1 MLQKLLQETGAK
13 NLIFLKKE
21 GRSFQRKRCWSQTA
35 REANVNGWQRWSS
48 SSLAHDWPLWY
59 PRWNIWYCSSTKQMK
74 TKKDKLEKKIMKDLL
89 SWIDMVL
96 IAFVIT
102 NIYLQFWVWCV
113 CLYNS
118 LHIIFVVTILFCHR
132 LKQTKCWSWSIQ
144 SDPDPNFFFFVLFFF
159 FCISC

>member
-1 MLQKLLQETGAK
+1 MLITDSERSKCKRLAK
-13 NLIFLKKE
+13 VVFIVLGPWLASLVSSVEHLVLFVYKANENKKGQIRKKNNEGFVIMNWYLI
-21 GRSFQRKRCWSQTA
+21 
-35 REANVNGWQRWSS
+35 
-48 SSLAHDWPLWY
+48 
-59 PRWNIWYCSSTKQMK
+59 
-74 TKKDKLEKKIMKDLL
+74 
-89 SWIDMVL
+89 L

-144 SDPDPNFFFFVLFFF
+144 SDPDPNFFFCSFLFF

>member
-1 MLQKLLQETGAK
+1 MLITDSERSKCKRLAK
-13 NLIFLKKE
+13 VVFIVLGPWLASLVSSVEHLVLFVYKANENKK
-21 GRSFQRKRCWSQTA
+21 GQIRK
-35 REANVNGWQRWSS
+35 
-48 SSLAHDWPLWY
+48 
-59 PRWNIWYCSSTKQMK
+59 
-74 TKKDKLEKKIMKDLL
+74 KKIMKDLL

-144 SDPDPNFFFFVLFFF
+144 SDPDPNFFFLFFSF
-159 FCISC
+159 FLY